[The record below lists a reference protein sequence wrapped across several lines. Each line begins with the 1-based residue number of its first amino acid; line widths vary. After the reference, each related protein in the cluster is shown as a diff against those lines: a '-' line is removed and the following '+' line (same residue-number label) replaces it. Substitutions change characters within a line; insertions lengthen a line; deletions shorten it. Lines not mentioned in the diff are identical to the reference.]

1 MADVKLTPISGSQT
15 AQRTTRPALPLVGVA
30 GTRGKSTV
38 AWLLET
44 MLTAAGRS
52 VGLWCSTGVYVR
64 GERRDGELGP
74 WSQVL
79 EMVAT
84 GALDV
89 AIQEL
94 ETTMVTAVGLPEHI
108 YPLAGISTLCGNN
121 EACLISP
128 EAARGAL
135 AQSIVARAVR
145 PDGLLVLNTDDQAV
159 FGAAEETA
167 ADVVLFALRRD
178 NPFMRRHL
186 DNGGCGVWV
195 EDGVVLIGS
204 GFDVREIVA
213 VTEVGFTLDG
223 TLMLQV
229 QNLLCATA
237 MAAALELPDVAI
249 REGATR
255 FNPDPVRL
263 PGSCNI
269 LPVNGGTVVLD
280 SVRQVWT
287 LRSLIRG
294 IRHQIKRRT
303 IIVSGCFSHLPTAQV
318 AEAGRLLGRPGGV
331 VILHSQ
337 DVHGPLIDVLM
348 DGIAQNEIP
357 PLVLTM
363 PAEVHGIEHAL
374 RMIGEGDLCLMITD
388 DIAAAASAIDR
399 FTG

>member
-1 MADVKLTPISGSQT
+1 MADVKLTQVSGGHT

-38 AWLLET
+38 AWLLEK
-44 MLTAAGRS
+44 MLTATGRS

-128 EAARGAL
+128 EAAQGAL

-145 PDGLLVLNTDDQAV
+145 PDGLLVLNADDQAV

-186 DNGGCGVWV
+186 DNGGCGVWI

-213 VTEVGFTLDG
+213 VTEVDFTLDG

-229 QNLLCATA
+229 QNLLCAA
-237 MAAALELPDVAI
+237 ALAAALDLPDAAI
-249 REGATR
+249 REGAIR

-269 LPVNGGTVVLD
+269 LPVNGGTIVLD

-303 IIVSGCFSHLPTAQV
+303 IIVSGCFSQLPTVQV
-318 AEAGRLLGRPGGV
+318 AEAGRLLGRLGGV

-363 PAEVHGIEHAL
+363 PGEVHAIEHAL

-388 DIAAAASAIDR
+388 DIAAAASAIER
-399 FTG
+399 FAG